1 MTKYTIVFFENTQKQ
16 HENTDEIARLFV
28 FLTLICDHE
37 KNNSKTNVGVRSFQ
51 TNLKAAL
58 QLCSACGSFAYYKY
72 PKDSDFFIITVKSV
86 CIVSILLFTDDE
98 SFCR

>member
-1 MTKYTIVFFENTQKQ
+1 MI
-16 HENTDEIARLFV
+16 I
-28 FLTLICDHE
+28 
-37 KNNSKTNVGVRSFQ
+37 KNNSKTHVGVILFQ

-72 PKDSDFFIITVKSV
+72 PKDSDFFIITVNSV

-98 SFCR
+98 LSVDESTYKSTYELYKFGS